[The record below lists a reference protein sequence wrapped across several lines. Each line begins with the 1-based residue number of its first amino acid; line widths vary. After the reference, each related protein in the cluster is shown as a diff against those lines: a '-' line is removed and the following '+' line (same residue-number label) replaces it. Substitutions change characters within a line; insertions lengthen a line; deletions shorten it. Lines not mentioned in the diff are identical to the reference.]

1 MDRLIYTAVSGMN
14 ASMARQRMIASNM
27 ANAQTIGFRAEIM
40 VATPQTL
47 VDPNGAP
54 DVRSMTAGSVTGAS
68 MKAGSLVQTGRDLDV
83 ALAGDAM
90 LTVQAPDGGEAYTR
104 RGDLSISASGVVQN
118 GEGLPVIGENGP
130 MTLPLGTRISIAPD
144 GSVMSSS
151 PETPDA
157 PPVKVDRLKLVSA
170 RGSAIEKD
178 LTGLFRVPGADG
190 AYGVLPNNE
199 DSRLMPGALEQ
210 SNVNPSEVLVQMVEA
225 QRLYDMRT
233 KFIATARELD
243 ERGAQLMR
251 MS

>member
-47 VDPNGAP
+47 VDPAGAP

-68 MKAGSLVQTGRDLDV
+68 MKAGALVQTGRELDV
-83 ALAGDAM
+83 ALSGDAM

-104 RGDLSISASGVVQN
+104 RGDLSISATGVVQN

-130 MTLPLGTRISIAPD
+130 MTLPLGSRLSIAPD
-144 GSVMSSS
+144 GSVMSSN

-178 LTGLFRVPGADG
+178 LTGLFRVPGGDG
-190 AYGVLPNNE
+190 GYGALPLNE
-199 DSRLMPGALEQ
+199 DARLMPGALEQ
-210 SNVNPSEVLVQMVEA
+210 SNVNPSEVLVQMVES

-251 MS
+251 LS